1 VYYAKL
7 NFIAVT
13 NDPWFE
19 SRSGICS
26 TGRQV
31 NLHLEELII
40 NLGLQAKGII
50 YWNNGE
56 DADLVVVVV
65 VVK

>member
-7 NFIAVT
+7 KFIVVT
-13 NDPWFE
+13 NDPWFKT
-19 SRSGICS
+19 RSERYS

-40 NLGLQAKGII
+40 NLGLQAKGMI
-50 YWNNGE
+50 YWNIGK
-56 DADLVVVVV
+56 DVDLKVV